1 MTLELACNSFG
12 DDGPPVVIMHGL
24 FGGARNWTSIAK
36 RLAQA
41 NRVFALDLRNHGAS
55 PWSDDITYPLMA
67 EDVRAFIEAQQ
78 IEPVTLIGHSM
89 GGKVA
94 MRLALEY
101 RDLVDRLVV
110 VDIAPVAYEHSFD
123 EFFDAMRDVDLEAA
137 SRRADVEAA
146 LADTIADPGVRA
158 FLLQNLTRRDGAFA
172 WQLNLDALAIHMED
186 LTGWPDDLPGRQFE
200 GPTLFI
206 SGERSDYIRPE
217 HRPLITDLFPESGF
231 MTLKNAGHWVH
242 AEQPEAFAT
251 TVRVFLDR
259 T

>member
-1 MTLELACNSFG
+1 MTLALACNSFG

-24 FGGARNWTSIAK
+24 FGAARNWTSIAK
-36 RLAQA
+36 RLGRD
-41 NRVFALDLRNHGAS
+41 NRVFGLDLRNHGAS

-67 EDVRAFIEAQQ
+67 EDVRAFIEGEQ

-101 RDLVDRLVV
+101 RDLVERLVV
-110 VDIAPVAYEHSFD
+110 VDIAPTAYDHSFD
-123 EFFDAMRDVDLEAA
+123 DLFDAMRGVDLASA

-146 LADTIADPGVRA
+146 LAEGVADPGVRA
-158 FLLQNLTRRDGAFA
+158 FLMQNLTRRDGAFA
-172 WQLNLDALAIHMED
+172 WQLNLNALAMHMED
-186 LTGWPDDLPGRQFE
+186 LTGWPDDLPGRRFD
-200 GPTLFI
+200 GPTLFV
-206 SGERSDYIRPE
+206 SGERSDYVRPE
-217 HRPLITDLFPESGF
+217 HREPIRQLFPEASF

-251 TVRVFLDR
+251 TVRAFLDQ